1 MSACL
6 TLPVLPRP
14 TRVSLR
20 CGLTRFDFECVDVP
34 ALFAEFQETEKRL
47 KELKE
52 KGGIQRQV
60 RAVGFVVAM
69 TGRGLWVCLLLC

>member
-1 MSACL
+1 M
-6 TLPVLPRP
+6 
-14 TRVSLR
+14 
-20 CGLTRFDFECVDVP
+20 DVP